1 MLYQMWCSILIV
13 TTMASVSLLC
23 QGFVSYPT
31 PSRGKIAASMATMI
45 DNPDLSV
52 LGLTPELAK
61 YVAGFRSV
69 VDDKLRYQQLFFL
82 ASKCAAMDAALKIEQ
97 NKVRIRSSATPM
109 TFFHIV

>member
-1 MLYQMWCSILIV
+1 MKYFSFLV
-13 TTMASVSLLC
+13 ATTASVSLLC

-31 PSRGKIAASMATMI
+31 KSRGKISASMATTV
-45 DNPDLSV
+45 DPDLSE

-97 NKVRIRSSATPM
+97 NKVQCYTDDSHLT
-109 TFFHIV
+109 HK

>member
-1 MLYQMWCSILIV
+1 MRYQKRCVALIV
-13 TTMASVSLLC
+13 ATMASVSLLC
-23 QGFVSYPT
+23 QGFVSYPA
-31 PSRGKIAASMATMI
+31 PSRGKTAISMATMV
-45 DNPDLSV
+45 NEPDLSE

-97 NKVRIRSSATPM
+97 NKVCL
-109 TFFHIV
+109 VLN